1 MEELRVSFEGL
12 IDTLTACLLPH
23 GFDKQRAQQAAVL
36 FAQADRDG
44 VHSHGVNRF
53 LLFLDFIAKGF
64 VIPENRPSLIDQF
77 GMMERYDGQMG
88 PGNLNAEFAMNRA
101 IELAKTFGMSTV
113 TLKNTNH
120 WMRAGNFGWQ
130 AADAGCIGICFTN
143 TIANMPAWGGNEPK
157 LGNNPL
163 VIGIPRSSGHVVL
176 DMAMSQFA
184 YGKMEI
190 ALKKG
195 TQMPFDA
202 GFDSDGNLSK
212 SPMDILA
219 SHLALPAGMW
229 KGAGLSLMIDLLVSI
244 LSGGD
249 ATMDV
254 GRDGFEKGLSQVFIC
269 FDPVRL
275 GLTDWLESKSDAII
289 SDLKSSLVFENHSI
303 RYPGE
308 QVLKTRTENLKLG
321 IPINAALWNK
331 LTALS
336 KLGNQA

>member
-1 MEELRVSFEGL
+1 MEELRVSFEE
-12 IDTLTACLLPH
+12 LTDILAACLIQY
-23 GFDKQRAQQAAVL
+23 GFEKQRAHHCAVL

-53 LLFLDFIAKGF
+53 LLFLDFIKKGF
-64 VIPENRPSLIDQF
+64 VVPENSPELISQL
-77 GMMERYDGQMG
+77 GMMERYDGRSG
-88 PGNLNAEFAMNRA
+88 PGNLNAEFAMDRA
-101 IELAKTFGMSTV
+101 IELAKVFGMSTV

-143 TIANMPAWGGNEPK
+143 TIANMPAWGGSEAK

-163 VIGIPRSSGHVVL
+163 VIAIPRKSGHVVL

-190 ALKKG
+190 AKKKG
-195 TQMPFDA
+195 AQLPFDG
-202 GFDSDGNLSK
+202 GFDSDGNLTK
-212 SPMDILA
+212 SPGDILA
-219 SHLALPAGMW
+219 SHLALPTGMW

-244 LSGGD
+244 LSGGNS
-249 ATMDV
+249 TMEV
-254 GRDGFEKGLSQVFIC
+254 GEDGVEKGLSQVFIC

-275 GLTDWLESKSDAII
+275 DLTDWLGTKADAII
-289 SDLKSSLVFENHSI
+289 EDLISSSVFGNQSV

-308 QVLKTRTENLKLG
+308 QVLQIRSENLKLG
-321 IPINAALWNK
+321 IPVNEELWK
-331 LTALS
+331 QLITL
-336 KLGNQA
+336 LR